1 MKNVLEAKT
10 DGPPENLGHNCIEQM
25 MLAIV
30 RYVRH
35 LDTTVLTLHIKTK
48 LCQLVEAMMNRRDD
62 LSFRQE
68 MKFRNKLVEYLTDW
82 VMGNSHQISPP
93 GSGDATAL
101 TRDLDE
107 ACMHAVASLLHSLPL
122 QSEESDRGDVMEA
135 KSQLFLKYFT
145 LFMNLLN
152 DCSDGSSSSED
163 KETTGIRKHVQ
174 PNNNSLRNDSC
185 FRSSCSNG
193 MDV

>member
-1 MKNVLEAKT
+1 M
-10 DGPPENLGHNCIEQM
+10 
-25 MLAIV
+25 
-30 RYVRH
+30 
-35 LDTTVLTLHIKTK
+35 DTTVLTLHIKTK
-48 LCQLVEAMMNRRDD
+48 LCQLVEAMMKRRDD

-152 DCSDGSSSSED
+152 DCSDSPGASSED
-163 KETTGIRKHVQ
+163 KETSTGIRKIAP
-174 PNNNSLRNDSC
+174 PNNNSLRNATIQAMSNLLSANIDSGLMH
-185 FRSSCSNG
+185 SIGN
-193 MDV
+193 VQL

>member
-35 LDTTVLTLHIKTK
+35 LDTTVLTLHIKTQ

-163 KETTGIRKHVQ
+163 TETTGIYTRIQHV
-174 PNNNSLRNDSC
+174 SLPIRDQK
-185 FRSSCSNG
+185 
-193 MDV
+193 